1 MSAEFIYRPTSGQYP
16 EKHFGDISPNCLWVK
31 FTDKEYQDW
40 VGSFQQG
47 WDGYGTFIIN
57 LDKQEKAFVV
67 AGGQSF
73 LIDISTRLQLNKQEI
88 SDIKSAILNDDQTI
102 IYFSSGYDL
111 KLVELDGNVS
121 VLFDNYY
128 FDDIELIEIKDNKL
142 YAKYWHY
149 QRDTEPFRFEINLQT
164 NEVKDS
170 FYDNQKQEYT
180 NDNPNPSLFNRITKW
195 IKR

>member
-1 MSAEFIYRPTSGQYP
+1 MFAEFINRPISGQYQ
-16 EKHFGDISPNCLWVK
+16 EKHFGKVSPNCLWVK
-31 FTDKEYQDW
+31 FTDRDYQDW

-47 WDGYGTFIIN
+47 WDGYGTFILN

-67 AGGQSF
+67 AGGHSF
-73 LIDISTRLQLNKQEI
+73 LVDISTRQQINKQEI
-88 SDIKSAILNDDQTI
+88 TDTKSAIFNDEQTV
-102 IYFSSGYDL
+102 IYFSGGYDL
-111 KLVELDGNVS
+111 QFVDIDGNVS

-142 YAKYWHY
+142 YARYWHY
-149 QRDTEPFRFEINLQT
+149 QRDAQPFCFEINLLT

-170 FYDNQKQEYT
+170 FYDKQKQEYT
-180 NDNPNPSLFNRITKW
+180 TEKPTSSLLNRITKW

>member
-1 MSAEFIYRPTSGQYP
+1 MFAEFIYRPTSGQYP
-16 EKHFGDISPNCLWVK
+16 EKHFGAISPNCLWVK

-47 WDGYGTFIIN
+47 WDEYGTFIIN

-73 LIDISTRLQLNKQEI
+73 LIDISTRLQINKQEI

-102 IYFSSGYDL
+102 IYFSGGYDL
-111 KLVELDGNVS
+111 QILDLNGNVS

-128 FDDIELIEIKDNKL
+128 FDDRKLIEVKDNKL

-149 QRDTEPFRFEINLQT
+149 QRDKQPFSFEINLLT
-164 NEVKDS
+164 KEVKDS
-170 FYDNQKQEYT
+170 FYDNDKQKYT
-180 NDNPNPSLFNRITKW
+180 NENPNPSLLDRIAKW
-195 IKR
+195 IKK

>member
-1 MSAEFIYRPTSGQYP
+1 MFAEFIYRPTSGQYP
-16 EKHFGDISPNCLWVK
+16 EKHFGAISPNCLWVK

-73 LIDISTRLQLNKQEI
+73 LIDISTRLLLNRQEI
-88 SDIKSAILNDDQTI
+88 SDTKSAILNDDQTI
-102 IYFSSGYDL
+102 IYFSGGYDL
-111 KLVELDGNVS
+111 QFLDLEGNVS

-142 YAKYWHY
+142 YAKYWYY
-149 QRDTEPFRFEINLQT
+149 QRDKEPFHFEINLQT
-164 NEVKDS
+164 KEVKDS
-170 FYDNQKQEYT
+170 YYDNGKQEYT
-180 NDNPNPSLFNRITKW
+180 NENPNPSLFDRIIKW
-195 IKR
+195 IKK